1 MSDFATDRTDIEMA
15 FIRTFAARG
24 LVLTG
29 ISASEAAE
37 RIRVA
42 IFEAGYED
50 EAFNS
55 TMTYAQAYQRCYRRK
70 LEMRTVDRGGN
81 RREDDADGEGE
92 A

>member
-55 TMTYAQAYQRCYRRK
+55 TMTYAQAYQRCYRRV
-70 LEMRTVDRGGN
+70 LEMRAADRGGN

>member
-1 MSDFATDRTDIEMA
+1 MSDFASDRTDIEMA

-81 RREDDADGEGE
+81 RR
-92 A
+92 